1 VALRLRPAS
10 IDRIGQEKLI
20 AKNNQDNKPYS
31 TFRQQGDIMTFTQ
44 SIQLC
49 FSKYADFNGRAKR
62 PEYWWFFLF
71 LFLLGAVTGAISE
84 VLNGIVALA
93 TLIPSLAV
101 GARRLHDTDRSGWW
115 QLLWIIP
122 VIGWIVV
129 IIFLAEEG
137 KSTDNQF
144 GAMPSD

>member
-1 VALRLRPAS
+1 
-10 IDRIGQEKLI
+10 
-20 AKNNQDNKPYS
+20 
-31 TFRQQGDIMTFTQ
+31 MTFTQ

-71 LFLLGAVTGAISE
+71 LFLLSAVTGAISE

-93 TLIPSLAV
+93 TLLPSLAV
-101 GARRLHDTDRSGWW
+101 GARRLHDTNRSGWW

-122 VIGWIVV
+122 LIGWIVV
-129 IIFLAEEG
+129 IIFLAQEG
-137 KSTDNQF
+137 ESSDNQY
-144 GAMPSD
+144 GETPLD